1 MNDLIGKAVY
11 ITWRELGVEFIHIA
25 DEIKPVTFYIT
36 VPNDGEELHP
46 REPKTYGDD
55 LAKLFKNRMR
65 EFQSDC
71 IVKYKI
77 RNEFWTKEKS
87 KEVSNRVMGNVL

>member
-1 MNDLIGKAVY
+1 MY
-11 ITWRELGVEFIHIA
+11 ERFT
-25 DEIKPVTFYIT
+25 
-36 VPNDGEELHP
+36 
-46 REPKTYGDD
+46 
-55 LAKLFKNRMR
+55 NRMR

-87 KEVSNRVMGNVL
+87 KEVSNRVMGNML